1 MSWFKEWFQSPYY
14 DLLYQHR
21 DEDEA
26 RLFIQHLFDI
36 LPGINING
44 LHSSKPKILDLAC
57 GNGRHCLPLS
67 KYGSVI
73 GIDINSAQVE
83 KAINRNLPFASFFVK
98 DMREPYAEEEFD
110 FVFNLFSSFGYFDR
124 EEDDCRAVQNVYHAL
139 KMGGYFIQDFLNR
152 KHTIEH
158 LIASESLKFGPITF
172 EIKRTINDH
181 FVLKDITVFKEGQ
194 LQGHFMEKVRLY
206 HPDDLLSLHR
216 NCGFEVI
223 HQMGNYHLDAF
234 NPDTSL
240 RFIIVSQKI

>member
-36 LPGINING
+36 LPSVNING
-44 LHSSKPKILDLAC
+44 LQLNRPKILDLAC
-57 GNGRHCLPLS
+57 GNGRHCISLS
-67 KYGSVI
+67 KYGSVT

-83 KAINRNLPFASFFVK
+83 KAINRNLPDASFLVK

-124 EEDDCRAVQNVYHAL
+124 EEDDYKSLQNVYHAL

-158 LIASESLKFGPITF
+158 LKHSESLDFGPITF
-172 EIKRTINDH
+172 EIKRTITDH
-181 FVLKDITVFKEGQ
+181 FVLKEIDVFLEGQ

-206 HPDDLLSLHR
+206 QPDELLRLHQK
-216 NCGFEVI
+216 CGLEII
-223 HQMGNYHLDAF
+223 HQLGNYHLEAF
-234 NPDTSL
+234 HPDTSL
-240 RFIIVSQKI
+240 RFILVSQKM